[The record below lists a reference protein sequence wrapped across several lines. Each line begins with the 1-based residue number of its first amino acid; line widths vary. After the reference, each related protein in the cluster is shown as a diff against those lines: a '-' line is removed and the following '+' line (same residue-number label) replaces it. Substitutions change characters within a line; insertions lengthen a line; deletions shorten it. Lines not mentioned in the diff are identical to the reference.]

1 MLKLTQQEFGALPL
15 ALHCELLLG
24 AALAMAGGYGLAGR
38 LKPIVMT
45 SGL

>member
-1 MLKLTQQEFGALPL
+1 MLKLTQQEYEHLPL
-15 ALHCELLLG
+15 PLQLEVLAA
-24 AALAMAGGYGLAGR
+24 AALCVAGGLGMAGG